1 MTKNELKSL
10 TFSKLNAM
18 TESELDVIAN
28 EVVKKLSEDE
38 IKVLPSKVRK
48 KLKIKRE
55 GSLGSK
61 EVWIT
66 IIIGALIMSLIQV
79 IMGK

>member
-1 MTKNELKSL
+1 MNLIMLCKT
-10 TFSKLNAM
+10 
-18 TESELDVIAN
+18 TEEWL
-28 EVVKKLSEDE
+28 KKLSEDE
-38 IKVLPSKVRK
+38 IKVLPSEVRK